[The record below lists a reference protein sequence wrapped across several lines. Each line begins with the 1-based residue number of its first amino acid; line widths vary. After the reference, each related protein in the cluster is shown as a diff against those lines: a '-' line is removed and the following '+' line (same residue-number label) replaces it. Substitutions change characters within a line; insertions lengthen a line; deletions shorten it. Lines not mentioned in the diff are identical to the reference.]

1 MSIAPQVSKGGK
13 VMHKWLTLP
22 VAILSLVVATYACAE
37 RAGATSTTSTPPEEV
52 SAQAPPQSE
61 TVSSGEPGTIPV
73 GQEMDVRLRTPL
85 NSDTAQ
91 VEQRFEATTVV
102 DVVQNGQVLVPA
114 GSVVEGVV
122 SGVDKAT
129 RTDRKGSLTLSFDRL
144 RVNGR
149 DRRIRASA
157 IQVFKSGG
165 IRDEAPKAGI
175 GAGAGAIIG
184 GILGGAKGAVL
195 GAVIG
200 AGGTIAATE
209 GKNVDLPAGTVVRI
223 RMDSPVRVG

>member
-1 MSIAPQVSKGGK
+1 
-13 VMHKWLTLP
+13 MHKWLTLP
-22 VAILSLVVATYACAE
+22 AAILSLAVATTACAE
-37 RAGATSTTSTPPEEV
+37 RAGATSTDS
-52 SAQAPPQSE
+52 APPQASTQAPTQPE
-61 TVSSGEPGTIPV
+61 TVNSGEPGTIPV

-91 VEQRFEATTVV
+91 VEQRFETTTVV
-102 DVVQNGQVLVPA
+102 DVVQNGRVLVPA
-114 GSVVEGVV
+114 GAVVEGVV

-129 RTDRKGSLTLSFDRL
+129 RTDRKGSLTLSFDRMS
-144 RVNGR
+144 VSGR
-149 DRRIRASA
+149 EHRIRASA
-157 IQVFKSGG
+157 TQVFKSGG
-165 IRDEAPKAGI
+165 VRAEAPRAGV

-184 GILGGAKGAVL
+184 GILGGTKGAIL

-209 GKNVDLPAGTVVRI
+209 GKNVDLPAGTVLRI

>member
-1 MSIAPQVSKGGK
+1 
-13 VMHKWLTLP
+13 MHRWLTLP
-22 VAILSLVVATYACAE
+22 VAILSLAVATSTACAE
-37 RAGATSTTSTPPEEV
+37 RAGATSTTSNPPQV
-52 SAQAPPQSE
+52 STQAPTQPE
-61 TVSSGEPGTIPV
+61 TVTNGEPGTMPV
-73 GQEMDVRLRTPL
+73 GQELDVRLRTAL

-102 DVVQNGQVLVPA
+102 DVMQNGRVLVPA

-122 SGVDKAT
+122 SAVDKAT
-129 RTDRKGSLTLSFDRL
+129 RTDRTGSLTLTFDRM
-144 RVNGR
+144 RVNGQQH
-149 DRRIRASA
+149 RIRASA
-157 IQVFKSGG
+157 TQVFKSGG

-209 GKNVDLPAGTVVRI
+209 GKNVDLPAGTVIRI
-223 RMDSPVRVG
+223 RMDSPARVG

>member
-1 MSIAPQVSKGGK
+1 
-13 VMHKWLTLP
+13 MHKWLTLP
-22 VAILSLVVATYACAE
+22 VAMLSLAVATTACAE
-37 RAGATSTTSTPPEEV
+37 RAGATSTDSTPPQV
-52 SAQAPPQSE
+52 RTQAPTQPE
-61 TVSSGEPGTIPV
+61 TVNSGEPGTIPV
-73 GQEMDVRLRTPL
+73 GQELDVRLRTPL

-91 VEQRFEATTVV
+91 VEQRFETTTVV
-102 DVVQNGQVLVPA
+102 DVVQNGRVLVPA
-114 GSVVEGVV
+114 GSLVEGVI

-129 RTDRKGSLTLSFDRL
+129 RTDRTGSMTLTFDRM
-144 RVNGR
+144 RVNGQQ
-149 DRRIRASA
+149 RRIRASA
-157 IQVFKSGG
+157 TEVFKSGG

-209 GKNVDLPAGTVVRI
+209 GKNVDLPAGTVIRI
-223 RMDSPVRVG
+223 RMDSPLRVDR

>member
-1 MSIAPQVSKGGK
+1 MK
-13 VMHKWLTLP
+13 KWLTLA
-22 VAILSLVVATYACAE
+22 VAILSLVTATGTACAE
-37 RAGATSTTSTPPEEV
+37 RAGATSTTNTPPQA
-52 SAQAPPQSE
+52 STQAPTQPE
-61 TVSSGEPGTIPV
+61 TVNSGEPGTIPV

-102 DVVQNGQVLVPA
+102 DVMQNGRVLVPA
-114 GSVVEGVV
+114 GSLVEGVV
-122 SGVDKAT
+122 SAVDKAT
-129 RTDRKGSLTLSFDRL
+129 RTDRTGSLTLTFDRM
-144 RVNGR
+144 RVNGQQH
-149 DRRIRASA
+149 RIRASA
-157 IQVFKSGG
+157 TEVFKSGG
-165 IRDEAPKAGI
+165 VRDEAPKAGI

-209 GKNVDLPAGTVVRI
+209 GKNVDLPAGTVIRI
-223 RMDSPVRVG
+223 RMDSPMRVG

>member
-1 MSIAPQVSKGGK
+1 MK
-13 VMHKWLTLP
+13 KWLTLP
-22 VAILSLVVATYACAE
+22 VAILSLVSATGTACAE
-37 RAGATSTTSTPPEEV
+37 RAGATSTTSTPPQ
-52 SAQAPPQSE
+52 AGTQAPTQPE
-61 TVSSGEPGTIPV
+61 TVNSGEPGTIPV

-102 DVVQNGQVLVPA
+102 DVMQNGRVLVPA
-114 GSVVEGVV
+114 GSLVEGVV
-122 SGVDKAT
+122 SAVDKAT
-129 RTDRKGSLTLSFDRL
+129 RTDRTGSLTLSFDRM
-144 RVNGR
+144 RVNGQQH
-149 DRRIRASA
+149 RIRASA
-157 IQVFKSGG
+157 TEVFKSGG
-165 IRDEAPKAGI
+165 VRDEAPKAGI

-209 GKNVDLPAGTVVRI
+209 GKNVDLPAGTVIRI
-223 RMDSPVRVG
+223 RMDSPMRVG

>member
-1 MSIAPQVSKGGK
+1 
-13 VMHKWLTLP
+13 MHKWLTLP
-22 VAILSLVVATYACAE
+22 VAILSLAVATSTACAE
-37 RAGATSTTSTPPEEV
+37 RAGATSTDSTPPQV
-52 SAQAPPQSE
+52 RTQAPTQPE
-61 TVSSGEPGTIPV
+61 TVNSGEPGTIPV
-73 GQEMDVRLRTPL
+73 GQELDVRLRTSL

-102 DVVQNGQVLVPA
+102 DVMQNGRVLVPA
-114 GSVVEGVV
+114 GSLVEGVV
-122 SGVDKAT
+122 SAVDKAT
-129 RTDRKGSLTLSFDRL
+129 RTDRTGSLTLTFDRM
-144 RVNGR
+144 RVNGQQH
-149 DRRIRASA
+149 RIRAGA
-157 IQVFKSGG
+157 TQVFKSGG

-209 GKNVDLPAGTVVRI
+209 GKNVDLPAGTIIRI

>member
-1 MSIAPQVSKGGK
+1 
-13 VMHKWLTLP
+13 MHKWLTLP
-22 VAILSLVVATYACAE
+22 VAILSLGVAGTACAE
-37 RAGATSTTSTPPEEV
+37 RAGATSTSSNPPPV
-52 SAQAPPQSE
+52 SAPATPGQE
-61 TVSSGEPGTIPV
+61 TVTNSEPGTLPV
-73 GQEMDVRLRTPL
+73 GQELDVRLRTPL

-102 DVVQNGQVLVPA
+102 DIMQNGRVLVPA
-114 GSVVEGVV
+114 GSLVEGVV
-122 SGVDKAT
+122 SAVDKAT
-129 RTDRKGSLTLSFDRL
+129 RTDRTGSLTLSFDRM
-144 RVNGR
+144 RVNGQQ
-149 DRRIRASA
+149 RRIRASA
-157 IQVFKSGG
+157 TQVFKSGG

-223 RMDSPVRVG
+223 RMDSPVRIAS